1 MGLRSAGRQHRPVEA
16 MREDERATFNRKV
29 SIQQFVNYNA
39 PLFRAFA
46 KRRASVEDVA
56 TGDLLVEPA
65 RLANALAISIA
76 ARLHRKDQ
84 DEVKAG
90 EARPFRLEAAEYV
103 AQHWADELEVDV
115 EAAADAV
122 ARAVE
127 LAGREWDH
135 DPYRDDGL
143 QDFVSEYMTMVSASG
158 VVLKC
163 VLLYDFRQHPDDLLG
178 RLTTEVVE
186 AALSASRDMLKDTT
200 ASEADRRNLFQTLAR
215 NFAGILE
222 ACYKRKV
229 REVAT
234 LLADWPE
241 PRKEAFY
248 ATRFPV
254 DELLADFRSWYVC
267 LSGWAMIAA
276 DNVAFQPEA
285 DSAPSFR

>member
-1 MGLRSAGRQHRPVEA
+1 MGLRDGGRRHRPAEEI
-16 MREDERATFNRKV
+16 REDEKTTFNRKV

-56 TGDLLVEPA
+56 TGELLVEPA
-65 RLANALAISIA
+65 RLANALAIAIA
-76 ARLHRKDQ
+76 ARLHGKHE
-84 DEVKAG
+84 DEVTAAQ
-90 EARPFRLEAAEYV
+90 ARPFRLEASEYV
-103 AQHWADELEVDV
+103 AQQWADDLELDV

-122 ARAVE
+122 SRAVE

-135 DPYRDDGL
+135 DPYRDEGI

-158 VVLKC
+158 VVTKC
-163 VLLYDFRQHPDDLLG
+163 VLLYDFRQNHDELVG
-178 RLTTEVVE
+178 RLTSEVVQ
-186 AALSASRDMLKDTT
+186 AAVAAARDMLKDTPAT
-200 ASEADRRNLFQTLAR
+200 DGDRRNLVQTLTR
-215 NFAGILE
+215 NFTGILE

-229 REVAT
+229 REVAERISE
-234 LLADWPE
+234 WPE
-241 PRKEAFY
+241 EKKSSFF

-276 DNVAFQPEA
+276 DSVAAQPQP
-285 DSAPSFR
+285 DSAPAYR